1 MSSEEQMAIV
11 MLPGETKSQ
20 TCARAVMD
28 PSTAGVAT
36 AAKFRKGFAQDLDLS
51 SQVHE
56 LKRQVKQLAEG
67 DLTRADEMLLA
78 QAHTLD
84 AVFNNLL
91 TRAWRNLEG
100 GYFDAGQ
107 AYFTQ
112 AFKAQNQCRTVWEAI
127 SRIKHPPIRQTNIAH
142 NQQINNMEK
151 PQSKLMDGEGHERVD
166 ETAKR
171 AAIPANSPL
180 ATLEAIHRTE
190 DGAGEAPCCSKFIQG
205 GGQNT
210 TAGASENPEKQSNA
224 NRGVG

>member
-1 MSSEEQMAIV
+1 MSNEEQMNIE

-20 TCARAVMD
+20 TCARAVID

-36 AAKFRKGFAQDLDLS
+36 AAKFRKGFAQDVDLS

-56 LKRQVKQLAEG
+56 FKRQVKQLSEG

-107 AYFTQ
+107 AYLAQ
-112 AFKAQNQCRTVWEAI
+112 AFKAQNQCRNVWEAI
-127 SRIKHPPIRQTNIAH
+127 SRIKNPPIRQTNIAH
-142 NQQINNMEK
+142 NQQINNMQK
-151 PQSKLMDGEGHERVD
+151 PQSKLMDEEKNERLESTTQGSASPIDTAV
-166 ETAKR
+166 ETMDTIYRAK
-171 AAIPANSPL
+171 
-180 ATLEAIHRTE
+180 
-190 DGAGEAPCCSKFIQG
+190 DG
-205 GGQNT
+205 
-210 TAGASENPEKQSNA
+210 
-224 NRGVG
+224 